1 MSSSSS
7 SSLSSPILAPFT
19 LSIISGPKD
28 DTTTKTVPLSAPCF
42 VGREPRSRPL
52 RGKTIHLPATY
63 DGVSRQHLSIT
74 RVCKEYVKITLCEKA
89 LNACMIIT
97 DKRERVSVGKG
108 KQVDFR
114 PGDVLIVDRYNGS
127 KASLFL
133 RLKKNNG
140 ASMRNSEAGSSP
152 SRSSPSKEVSS
163 LHLLLHV
170 NS

>member
-1 MSSSSS
+1 MSSFSS
-7 SSLSSPILAPFT
+7 APFT
-19 LSIISGPKD
+19 LSIVSGPKTN
-28 DTTTKTVPLSAPCF
+28 TTTKNVPLSAPCF

-52 RGKTIHLPATY
+52 HTTTIHLPSGY

-74 RVCKEYVKITLCEKA
+74 RVCKEYVKVTLCEKA

-108 KQVDFR
+108 RQVDFR

-133 RLKKNNG
+133 TLKKNNE
-140 ASMRNSEAGSSP
+140 ASARNSSSGSSQ
-152 SRSSPSKEVSS
+152 SRSSPSKEKVRR
-163 LHLLLHV
+163 
-170 NS
+170 